1 MCCSRKSKTK
11 NEIRDEMNKLG
22 KLTRL
27 TEIELIE
34 LKTRFARMS
43 QNTNFVT
50 KF

>member
-1 MCCSRKSKTK
+1 MCCSRKSKNN

-22 KLTRL
+22 KITRL
-27 TEIELIE
+27 TETELIE
-34 LKTRFARMS
+34 LKSRFARMS